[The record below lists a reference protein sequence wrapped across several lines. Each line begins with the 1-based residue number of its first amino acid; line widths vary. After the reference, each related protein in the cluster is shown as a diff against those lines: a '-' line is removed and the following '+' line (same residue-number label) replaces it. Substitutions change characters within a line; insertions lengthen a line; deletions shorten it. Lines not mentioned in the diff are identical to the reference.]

1 MAFSYAIKNKT
12 VFGDKRVVIGTYANA
27 GGTTGGDIVT
37 SLSRVLH
44 IELQVTKNAVTNAHV
59 VNETMPLDTSGTVTI
74 VTGADEGGTFMAIG
88 Y

>member
-1 MAFSYAIKNKT
+1 MAFSYSITNKT
-12 VFGDKRVVIGTYANA
+12 VFGDKRIVIGTYANA

-37 SLSRVLH
+37 PLSQVMH
-44 IELQVTKNAVTNAHV
+44 IELQPVKSAVTSAHV
-59 VNETMPLDTSGTVTI
+59 VNETMPLAASGTVTI